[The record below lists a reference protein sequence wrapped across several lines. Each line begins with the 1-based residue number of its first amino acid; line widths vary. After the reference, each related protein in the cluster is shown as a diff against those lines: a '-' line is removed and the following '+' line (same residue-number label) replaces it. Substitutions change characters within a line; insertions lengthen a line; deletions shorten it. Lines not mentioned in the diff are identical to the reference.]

1 MRKALIAII
10 VVLSLMALPCGSAMA
25 KETLKAAGGQIG
37 GGWYT
42 IVSGLAEIINSEL
55 KDKVSLVVVPG
66 SGVSNVATCSL
77 GDTPITMSFPP
88 FIMAARQGVDPY
100 DTKYPNTMVIATNF
114 GSSAQHLVTT
124 RDDLVTY
131 ADIATKKLPIKIA
144 LNKPGATDEF
154 IWRKVM
160 DFYGLDYNKIKAN
173 GGKIFFVGHG
183 EAVQLFKD
191 GHADTHF
198 SYISVPAA
206 GITEMAI
213 SRHLVYVELPKDAR
227 DALQKTWS
235 LVPYTIPAGT
245 YKGQTKALDT
255 LAMSNTLMVNAK
267 VSDDLVYAI
276 TKTLCEHASDVQKVH
291 KTAVDWTPE
300 VAAAGVEALLH
311 PGARKYYQE
320 KGYLK

>member
-1 MRKALIAII
+1 MKKALVTII
-10 VVLSLMALPCGSAMA
+10 VCLSFVALASGPASA

-42 IVSGLAEIINSEL
+42 IVSGIAEIINSEL
-55 KDKVSLVVVPG
+55 KDKVNLVVVPG
-66 SGVSNVATCSL
+66 SGVSNIATCSL

-100 DTKYPNTMVIATNF
+100 DTKYPNTLAIATNF
-114 GSSAQHLVTT
+114 GSSAQHMVTT

-131 ADIATKKLPIKIA
+131 EDIAAKKLPIKIT

-160 DFYGLDYNKIKAN
+160 DAYGLNYDKIKKN
-173 GGKIFFVGHG
+173 GGKIFHVGHG
-183 EAVQLFKD
+183 EAVQLTKD

-213 SRHLVYVELPKDAR
+213 SRDLVYVELPKETR
-227 DALQKTWS
+227 DALQQAWS
-235 LVPYTIPAGT
+235 LAPFTIPAGT
-245 YKGQTKALDT
+245 YKGQTKDLET
-255 LAMSNTLMVNAK
+255 LAMANTLMVNAEL
-267 VSDDLVYAI
+267 SEDLVYAI
-276 TKTLCEHASDVQKVH
+276 TKTICENASAVQKVH
-291 KTAVDWTPE
+291 KTAKDWTPE
-300 VAAAGVEALLH
+300 IAAKGVEALLH
-311 PGARKYYQE
+311 PGAKKYYEE